1 MVWFRWVAVSAI
13 LIESRQEEVVMLG
26 LLTSLELCLEA
37 IFGHVVWGVC
47 DT

>member
-1 MVWFRWVAVSAI
+1 MVWFRWVVVSAS
-13 LIESRQEEVVMLG
+13 LQKSRQKAAMLN

-37 IFGHVVWGVC
+37 IFGHLVWGVC